1 MNHVKRSKIGLTFLM
16 TLSIILGYGP
26 AISEATAATSKRTAS
41 VKKVSKSS
49 KSKKAASL
57 KVGGALRRKKSHSFD
72 GMTVEGLNGGR
83 YDSITSLSE
92 GGDRGGNRLYSLP
105 ANFSYRAADEKSEMR
120 YRQ

>member
-1 MNHVKRSKIGLTFLM
+1 M

-26 AISEATAATSKRTAS
+26 TTSEATAATSKRSAS
-41 VKKVSKSS
+41 AMKKKSKSS
-49 KSKKAASL
+49 KSKKGSSS
-57 KVGGALRRKKSHSFD
+57 KVGEGLRRKKSHSFD

-92 GGDRGGNRLYSLP
+92 GGDRGGNHLYSLP

-120 YRQ
+120 YR